1 MIIKLNDDDLREI
14 LAEKFNA
21 KKNQIRF
28 DSEEK
33 WDCDEDREVT
43 VVGATIDTSR

>member
-1 MIIKLNDDDLREI
+1 MTIKLTDDDLRTI

-21 KKNQIRF
+21 KKDQIRF
-28 DSEEK
+28 NSEEK

-43 VVGATIDTSR
+43 VIDVTIETSC